1 MATLDLEILA
11 LALPLTVGLV
21 QILKQAMLPAR
32 WAGVASV
39 AVGMLCGL
47 VIRASGIGDGTYALA
62 TLTGLIAGLSA
73 AGVWSG
79 AKAVVS
85 DER

>member
-1 MATLDLEILA
+1 MDTHTIDLEILA

-21 QILKQAMLPAR
+21 QILKQALLPGR

-39 AVGMLCGL
+39 AVGTLAGL
-47 VIRASGIGDGTYALA
+47 AIRATGIGDGAYSLA
-62 TLTGLIAGLSA
+62 ALTGLIAGLSA

-79 AKAVVS
+79 TKAVWAP
-85 DER
+85 